1 MKICFV
7 GTGYVG
13 LVTGT
18 CFAEKGNEVCCVD
31 IDHKR
36 IEDLKKGIIPIYE
49 PGLEE
54 LVKKNMEEGRL
65 SFSTEIKEGLKNAQ
79 LCFIAVGTPPAEDG
93 CADLA
98 QVLSALDGIGASIDH
113 SCFIVVKSTVP
124 VGTGTL
130 LWKRIRAH
138 MHERGLEKINLEVLS
153 NPEFLKEGMAIK
165 DCLHPD
171 RVVVGAVSDEAR
183 SIMRELYAPFVS
195 DDRLFF
201 MDPSSAEITKYAANA
216 MLASRISFMNEI
228 AQLCDKVGAD
238 VISVKEGIASDRRI
252 GRFFLNA
259 GCGYGGSCF
268 PKDVQALC
276 RIGEG
281 QGLDMTMA
289 SAIDKVNRKQK
300 ELLQIMVRERFGSNM
315 EGLNIAVMGLAFK
328 PHTDD
333 MREAP
338 SISLIRGLLD
348 CGASVKAYDPIAMEQ
363 GAVILPKEVSFAAD
377 IEELLNDADAAVL
390 VTEWP
395 EFTALDWRKLGPLM
409 RGRVIFDG
417 RNIYSP
423 TEMEQQGFEYYC
435 IGRNRRPECTVR
447 APKKFPPL

>member
-1 MKICFV
+1 MKICLV

-18 CFAEKGNEVCCVD
+18 CFAEKGNDVCCVD
-31 IDHKR
+31 IDNKR
-36 IEDLKKGIIPIYE
+36 IEDLKQGIIPIYE
-49 PGLEE
+49 PGLDE
-54 LVKKNMEEGRL
+54 LVKKNIETGRL
-65 SFSTEIKEGLKNAQ
+65 SFSTDIKEGLKNAQ
-79 LCFIAVGTPPAEDG
+79 LCFIAVGTPPSSDG
-93 CADLA
+93 SADLA
-98 QVLSALDGIGASIDH
+98 QVLNALDSIASSIDH

-153 NPEFLKEGMAIK
+153 NPEFLKEGMAIE
-165 DCLHPD
+165 DCLNPD
-171 RVVVGAVSDEAR
+171 RVVVGANSDEAR
-183 SIMRELYAPFVS
+183 SIMRKLYSSFVS
-195 DDRLFF
+195 EDRLFF

-228 AQLCDKVGAD
+228 AQLCDKIGAD
-238 VISVKEGIASDRRI
+238 VLSVKEGIASDKRI
-252 GRFFLNA
+252 GSFFLNA

-276 RIGEG
+276 HIGEG

-289 SAIDKVNRKQK
+289 TAIDKVNRKQK
-300 ELLQIMVRERFGSNM
+300 ELLQLMVRERFGNDM

-333 MREAP
+333 MRDAP
-338 SISLIRGLLD
+338 SISLIRGLIE
-348 CGASVKAYDPIAMEQ
+348 CGASVKAFDPIAMDQ
-363 GAVILPKEVSFAAD
+363 ARLILSKDVRYAD
-377 IEELLNDADAAVL
+377 SVEELLKEADCAVL

-395 EFTALDWRKLGPLM
+395 EFRSLRWDKYGALMKRPIL
-409 RGRVIFDG
+409 FDG
-417 RNIYSP
+417 RNIYDPS
-423 TEMEQQGFEYYC
+423 EMKQLGFEYYC
-435 IGRNRRPECTVR
+435 IGRNCRPR
-447 APKKFPPL
+447 K